1 MREFYASRD
10 ALPDLG
16 FGSGF
21 SICVLSEH
29 NILFDTKTFL
39 YNIKHLSMIIWM
51 SSLHFKEKSQLEN
64 ICHCGW
70 TWQGAAGVERGQE
83 HESDVCFT
91 QTLLTQLH
99 ISLVVLWSERERE
112 RGLADRVWQPTGGSF
127 PTERRTLPRARAARQ
142 RVLCCIQLMPPLQVL
157 VSTLLQ
163 KALPPGVESAASQ
176 NLNPSEDVPP
186 SGMKT
191 CGRTTSADFF

>member
-1 MREFYASRD
+1 MISAPLCTMREFYASRD

-112 RGLADRVWQPTGGSF
+112 RGGWRTGFGSQLEAVSPLSGAPCREPEPHDREYFAVFSW
-127 PTERRTLPRARAARQ
+127 
-142 RVLCCIQLMPPLQVL
+142 CPL
-157 VSTLLQ
+157 S
-163 KALPPGVESAASQ
+163 
-176 NLNPSEDVPP
+176 
-186 SGMKT
+186 
-191 CGRTTSADFF
+191 RY